1 MSSRIVAWMVTAL
14 FALACAGDRPQG
26 LWDTGTGTGPQVYW
40 DLEAEPLP
48 EVPLPNDVATRMD
61 PASPTGRWVNIS
73 TRAASGLERKLRRA
87 ANQLEGFG
95 TYAPLSVRFRAPLDI
110 DNIMRRHRANKD
122 FSDDAV
128 LLINLQ
134 PGPRFG
140 KLEALDFG
148 HGNFPLTVAKPGRYW
163 TNDPRANVPNLLF
176 DTTSEDT
183 NGNGVLDVGEDT
195 DDDGFLDVANV
206 HPAGADP
213 QDGVLAFYE
222 KVTDTLFF
230 RPIFPMQQES
240 LYAVVLTKNLVGVDG
255 QAVRSPFPYV
265 HHLGQT
271 KSLEAL
277 PQALAMNGFRM
288 ADVAFTWT
296 FTTMGPTRDLEALRR
311 GLYGHGP
318 FARLATE
325 FPPDLRLQKMG
336 NKPEDTAPYRL
347 RTVKLLDLVDI
358 FLPLAVGATDREG
371 ADLLIKTMDNI
382 EYFAM
387 GKVRGPNLL
396 ADKDGLA
403 TPGYP
408 SDDDETWSMNRKT
421 GEAHYQ
427 PHEIGVWCAIP
438 RADRGPGRPFP
449 VAFYNHGHTLSR
461 LTMIGY
467 AGFLARYGIA
477 SCGITAYGHG
487 VAIEPAIQELVNS
500 AADSFGLRPLLD
512 EMIPD
517 RARDLNNDGTP
528 DSAGDFFVS
537 DLFHSRDMIR
547 QTVLDEM
554 VVIRAM
560 RAFDGTRRFA
570 NSNEP
575 GVPAIAGDFD
585 GDGVVDIGG
594 PKADYHVWG
603 HSLGGIVSAVLAGI
617 EPAITAAVPIC
628 YAGGLADVGL
638 RTADFGV
645 PDSVLLRILGPIYV
659 GEPDGP
665 GQTRITAI
673 LPTLAGRTELVVAK
687 TSLIAAG
694 DRLRLENA
702 DNGELKETYAQ
713 AGGRFRIAIATNAL
727 DATRKRA
734 LLKLPSTPP
743 DEIPPTAPD
752 VTKLGD
758 RLVFRV
764 YDGRSGVLKGSID
777 AFGQNVAFEGVTY
790 PMGAPLVALTGGIGL
805 TRNTPRFRQLVGNLA
820 QMIVDAGDPINYAP
834 HYFMDPLPS
843 SDYDS
848 AEPGTNVLMMPTV
861 GDPGVSVSTGI
872 AGARAAGL
880 VEVFT
885 PDPRYGKSVNDVLID
900 NHIIEGLARLRRF
913 GGREVLMD
921 PENFS
926 GGVWAPEA
934 PRLDPPLRLT
944 RVMGRGTQALRLPLL
959 DPRGQH
965 CPIVPAP
972 RDAFDNTT
980 FLMHMV
986 ARYLQSRGRELREDR
1001 CMATQSCSWIPP
1013 NAPPFRAPEAP

>member
-1 MSSRIVAWMVTAL
+1 MTARRAHL
-14 FALACAGDRPQG
+14 GLALLLIACAGDRPAG
-26 LWDTGTGTGPQVYW
+26 LSATGTGTGPLVYW

-48 EVPLPNDVATRMD
+48 EVPLPNDVATRVD
-61 PASPTGRWVNIS
+61 PASPTGRFVNIS
-73 TRAASGLERKLRRA
+73 THAASGLETKLRKA

-95 TYAPLSVRFRAPLDI
+95 TYAPLSVRFRAPLDLA
-110 DNIMRRHRANKD
+110 NIMRRHRENKD

-176 DTTSEDT
+176 DTTSEDV
-183 NGNGVLDVGEDT
+183 NFNGVLDAGEDT
-195 DDDGFLDVANV
+195 DDDGYLDVANV
-206 HPAGADP
+206 YPAGADP
-213 QDGVLAFYE
+213 QDGLLAFYE

-230 RPIFPMQQES
+230 RPIFPLQQEAV
-240 LYAVVLTKNLVGVDG
+240 YAVVLTKNLVGANG
-255 QAVRSPFPYV
+255 QPVRSPFPYV
-265 HHLGQT
+265 HHLSQT
-271 KSLEAL
+271 QAL
-277 PQALAMNGFRM
+277 QKLPDALAMNGFRLS
-288 ADVAFTWT
+288 DVAFTWT

-311 GLYGHGP
+311 GLYGDGP
-318 FARLATE
+318 FKRLATE
-325 FPPDLRLQKMG
+325 FPPDVQLLKIG
-336 NKPEDTAPYRL
+336 GKPDDPAPYQL
-347 RTVKLLDLVDI
+347 RTQKLLDLVDI
-358 FLPLAVGATDREG
+358 FLPLAVGSTDREG
-371 ADLLIKTMDNI
+371 AELLIKTMDNI

-387 GKVRGPNLL
+387 GRVRGPNLL
-396 ADKDGLA
+396 ADKDDLA

-421 GEAHYQ
+421 GEAHYK
-427 PHEIGVWCAIP
+427 PHDIGFWCAIP
-438 RADRGPGRPFP
+438 RSDRGRAPFP

-467 AGFLARYGIA
+467 AGFLARYGVA

-487 VAIEPAIQELVNS
+487 VAIEPALRGLVND
-500 AADSFGLRPLLD
+500 AADAFGLRPLMD
-512 EMIPD
+512 EMLPD
-517 RARDLNNDGTP
+517 RARDLDNDGIP

-537 DLFHSRDMIR
+537 DLFHGRDMIR
-547 QTVLDEM
+547 QTVLDHM
-554 VVIRAM
+554 VVIRAL
-560 RAFDGTRRFA
+560 RAFDGQRKFISA
-570 NSNEP
+570 GGP
-575 GVPAIAGDFD
+575 GAPVIAGDFD
-585 GDGVVDIGG
+585 GDGVIDLGG
-594 PKADYHVWG
+594 PKGDYHVWG
-603 HSLGGIVSAVLAGI
+603 HSLGGIVSAVVAGI
-617 EPAITAAVPIC
+617 EPAISAAVPIC

-659 GEPDGP
+659 GEPDGM

-673 LPTLAGRTELVVAK
+673 LPTLAGRKELVIAK
-687 TSLIAAG
+687 TSLIASG
-694 DRLRLENA
+694 DRLRLENV
-702 DNGELKETYAQ
+702 DNGELKETYAA
-713 AGGRFRIAIATNAL
+713 AGGRFRVAIATTAL

-743 DEIPPTAPD
+743 DQVPPKAPD

-758 RLVFRV
+758 RLVLRV
-764 YDGRSGVLKGSID
+764 YDGRSGALKGQVDTFTQDVS
-777 AFGQNVAFEGVTY
+777 FEGVTY
-790 PMGAPLVALTGGIGL
+790 PANAPLVALTGGVGL
-805 TRNTPRFRQLVGNLA
+805 SRNTPRFRQLVGNLA
-820 QMIVDAGDPINYAP
+820 QMIVDSGDPINYAP
-834 HYFMDPLPS
+834 HYFKEPLKS

-926 GGVWAPEA
+926 NGVWAPQA

-944 RVMGRGTQALRLPLL
+944 QVMGRGTQALRLPLL

-965 CPIVPAP
+965 CPIVPTP
-972 RDAFDNTT
+972 NDPFDNTT

-986 ARYLQSRGRELREDR
+986 SRYLQTRGRELREDR
-1001 CMATQSCSWIPP
+1001 CMATQSCDWIPA
-1013 NAPPFRAPEAP
+1013 NAPPHRPPATP